1 MFLCV
6 GVMYDRVHSREISAY
21 GGVVNTMPK
30 FAAFMV
36 LFALANAGLP
46 GTSGFVGEFLVILA
60 SFKANVWYAFFAGTT
75 LVLGAA
81 YTLWMVK
88 RVIFGEIAN
97 DHVRELTDLNGR
109 EFLVLGVLA
118 IAVLLVGLWRS
129 RSWFRRSSL
138 KPVESAM
145 NGFNVAEFNAGLHYA
160 SPEIFL
166 GLAACAILMLDL
178 LLSDAQRS
186 WTGVLS
192 VLALLTAAV
201 LSAVEPVGQ
210 RIVALGGLYELDR
223 MAQVLKVVTLLSV
236 AVVFVYSTDYLK
248 RRAMLKGEYYV
259 LGLFATL
266 GAMALI
272 SAGSLITL
280 YLGLEL
286 MSLCLYAMVAF
297 DRDSGIAAESAIK
310 YFVLGSMASGTLLY
324 GMSIVYGVT
333 GYLELASIALVARSG
348 YGANIGLLF
357 GIAFIIVGI
366 GFKLGAVPFHMW
378 IPDVYEG
385 SPTCVTVFIGTASKL
400 AAFAL
405 AMRLLPEALGA
416 SQPDWSQMLVVLA
429 VLSMGIGTVI
439 AIAQTNLKRM
449 LAYST
454 ISHIGYILLGIL
466 AGTPQGYQA
475 AMFYMISYV
484 LVTSGAFGMILLLA
498 RQGFEADKLVDFRG
512 LNARS
517 PWFAGMMAILMFSL
531 AGVPPFIGFWAKL
544 GVIQAVLGVSYTWLA
559 VVAVLFSVV
568 AAFFYLRVVKL
579 MYFDD
584 PTDRAP
590 IGGSTLMR
598 AVLSLNALA
607 AFALGVVPGSLI
619 ALCQRALP

>member
-1 MFLCV
+1 
-6 GVMYDRVHSREISAY
+6 
-21 GGVVNTMPK
+21 
-30 FAAFMV
+30 
-36 LFALANAGLP
+36 
-46 GTSGFVGEFLVILA
+46 
-60 SFKANVWYAFFAGTT
+60 
-75 LVLGAA
+75 
-81 YTLWMVK
+81 
-88 RVIFGEIAN
+88 
-97 DHVRELTDLNGR
+97 
-109 EFLVLGVLA
+109 
-118 IAVLLVGLWRS
+118 
-129 RSWFRRSSL
+129 
-138 KPVESAM
+138 M
-145 NGFNVAEFNAGLHYA
+145 NGFNVAEFNAGLIYA
-160 SPEIFL
+160 TPEIFL
-166 GLAACAILMLDL
+166 ALAACAILILDL
-178 LLSDAQRS
+178 FLADSQRR
-186 WTGVLS
+186 WVGA
-192 VLALLTAAV
+192 LAVISLCVTASLAA
-201 LSAVEPVGQ
+201 LQPVSGK
-210 RIVALGGLYELDR
+210 ITALGGLFELDR
-223 MAQVLKVVTLLSV
+223 MAQVLKVVTLLTV

-248 RRAMLKGEYYV
+248 RRAILKGEYYV

-266 GAMALI
+266 GAMVLI

-286 MSLCLYAMVAF
+286 LSLCLYAMVAF
-297 DRDSGIAAESAIK
+297 DRDSSIAAESAIK

-333 GYLELASIALVARSG
+333 GNLELAAIAAAVHSSFSG
-348 YGANIGLLF
+348 NIGLMF
-357 GIAFIIVGI
+357 GIAFLIVGL

-405 AMRLLPEALGA
+405 IMRVLPEALAA

-429 VLSMGIGTVI
+429 VLSMAIGSIV
-439 AIAQTNLKRM
+439 AIAQTNIKRM

-454 ISHIGYILLGIL
+454 ISHVGYVLLGIL
-466 AGTPQGYQA
+466 SGTAQGYQA

-484 LVTSGAFGMILLLA
+484 IVASGAFGMILLLA
-498 RQGFEADKLVDFRG
+498 RQGFEADKLVDFKG

-531 AGVPPFIGFWAKL
+531 AGVPPFVGFWAKL
-544 GVIQAVLGVSYTWLA
+544 GVVQAVLGVSYTWLA

-568 AAFFYLRVVKL
+568 GAFFYLRIVKL

-584 PTDRAP
+584 PTDHTA

-598 AVLSLNALA
+598 TVLSANALLV
-607 AFALGVVPGSLI
+607 FALGVVPGALI